1 MRYAGMDAEAA
12 AEMGT
17 EMLDLSLH
25 ARLQDDAEYDGRLLS
40 PTRAEMRASA
50 TRIALKAMESAA
62 QKAAQGQLGGLDPA
76 TAATVASVI
85 MDRALK
91 ARAARAHT
99 SHAVILAH
107 SLTASARGHV
117 AQVLRPRVA
126 QVASVHLAASF
137 HYAHDVYL
145 GLGIEGPAV
154 DAGGIERRRSR
165 QSLGFQSR
173 PRDDEPVQEC

>member
-1 MRYAGMDAEAA
+1 MGVEAA

-25 ARLQDDAEYDGRLLS
+25 ARLQDDAEYDGRSLS

-62 QKAAQGQLGGLDPA
+62 QKAAQGHLGGLDPA

-91 ARAARAHT
+91 ARART
-99 SHAVILAH
+99 
-107 SLTASARGHV
+107 
-117 AQVLRPRVA
+117 
-126 QVASVHLAASF
+126 
-137 HYAHDVYL
+137 
-145 GLGIEGPAV
+145 
-154 DAGGIERRRSR
+154 RRT
-165 QSLGFQSR
+165 
-173 PRDDEPVQEC
+173 P